1 MTFIRMNPDLNQQAL
16 SCLLATKC
24 LKWNYWI
31 SLKDSVPRTSETKD
45 KCCSSWWL
53 VNMDFQECW

>member
-24 LKWNYWI
+24 LKLNFFERF
-31 SLKDSVPRTSETKD
+31 SATNLR
-45 KCCSSWWL
+45 
-53 VNMDFQECW
+53 N